1 MCIQCYLAGQAP
13 CAIEEVDDAFR
24 VSDFRGRRTNAVAR
38 ATARL
43 LGAPAG
49 PSGPAA
55 SGHGKKTGNGG
66 DGERVRYLTREDGR
80 VLESGDAFV
89 SRRSPGPVERIC
101 PGSQGPGLEAGCEEG
116 ASCEKRVAR
125 RAVPRAGRRAR
136 PSRERERR
144 RSITVPDQTSQNE
157 DVLFRTP
164 RRRTNITVVS

>member
-1 MCIQCYLAGQAP
+1 MLSGRPSPLRISKKWMARARFQRSSNQRQSLEPPRGSSERQPARAGLPRAATGRRP
-13 CAIEEVDDAFR
+13 ETEETESASGTDT
-24 VSDFRGRRTNAVAR
+24 RGR
-38 ATARL
+38 
-43 LGAPAG
+43 
-49 PSGPAA
+49 
-55 SGHGKKTGNGG
+55 
-66 DGERVRYLTREDGR
+66 R

>member
-13 CAIEEVDDAFR
+13 CAIEEVDDAGKE
-24 VSDFRGRRTNAVAR
+24 RGHRTNHGSRSSHRAPPRSASRPERACRERPREEDRKRRRRRAR
-38 ATARL
+38 QVLDT
-43 LGAPAG
+43 
-49 PSGPAA
+49 
-55 SGHGKKTGNGG
+55 
-66 DGERVRYLTREDGR
+66 TRQDGR

-136 PSRERERR
+136 PSRRETT
-144 RSITVPDQTSQNE
+144 SITVPDQTSQNE
-157 DVLFRTP
+157 DVLSRTP